1 MANIMTIRAPDE
13 LQNKLSSK
21 AKELGI
27 TRNALVLVI
36 LNEWI
41 NPDNKKLQNQ
51 ECVERKVM
59 DHENR

>member
-1 MANIMTIRAPDE
+1 MQIMTIRAPDE
-13 LQNKLSSK
+13 LKNKLSSK

-51 ECVERKVM
+51 E
-59 DHENR
+59 